1 MATAFGFTPDD
12 KTVTEPSLRVS
23 TLHTALIATGFAA
36 ALVATGASAQSVP
49 VPIRPEGFVF
59 AAPDALSVLDTTET
73 NQPVAPVSRPD
84 LQRPAVPVA
93 QVMNGGGFGYT
104 GFDYFHD
111 QYSEGRLGERKHAR
125 EYGIAPAYVTPP
137 RR

>member
-1 MATAFGFTPDD
+1 M
-12 KTVTEPSLRVS
+12 TVTEHRVS
-23 TLHTALIATGFAA
+23 VPTLHRSLIAA
-36 ALVATGASAQSVP
+36 ALLAMAAGGASAQSVP
-49 VPIRPEGFVF
+49 VPIRPDGFGFV
-59 AAPDALSVLDTTET
+59 APNDLSVLDTTVT

-84 LQRPAVPVA
+84 LHQPAVPVA

-111 QYSEGRLGERKHAR
+111 QYSEGRLGERKRPR
-125 EYGIAPAYVTPP
+125 EYVVAPAYVTPP